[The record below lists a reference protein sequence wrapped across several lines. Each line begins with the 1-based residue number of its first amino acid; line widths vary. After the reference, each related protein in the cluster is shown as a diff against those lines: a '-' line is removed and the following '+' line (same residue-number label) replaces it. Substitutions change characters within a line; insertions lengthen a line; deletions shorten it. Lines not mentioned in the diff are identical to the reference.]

1 MVHLEQLVK
10 KCAVPGVSDRMMLAV
25 IRVESHGDP
34 LAMLDNATGRSYHP
48 RTRATAERILRR
60 LVAAGHLVD
69 VGLAQVDS
77 ENFDRYHLT
86 PATAF
91 QPCANIRAGSMI
103 LQAGYRAARRAGF
116 GGQKATWHALQS
128 YNSGRLTG
136 DAHYA
141 DAVFHQAGLPVQVS
155 RHSMR
160 MRFAHL
166 PASKFRN
173 PFAPFAASWDPDGNP
188 NRSSGWHHSTTITW
202 RAQ

>member
-1 MVHLEQLVK
+1 MLHLEQLVK
-10 KCAVPGVSDRMMLAV
+10 ECVTPGVSDRMMLAV
-25 IRVESHGDP
+25 IRVESRGDP

-48 RTRATAERILRR
+48 RTRAAAEKILHR

-69 VGLAQVDS
+69 AGLAQVDS
-77 ENFDRYHLT
+77 ANFSKYRLT
-86 PATAF
+86 PATVF
-91 QPCANIRAGSMI
+91 RPCTNIQAGSMI
-103 LQAGYRAARRAGF
+103 LRAGYHAARRAGF

-141 DAVFHQAGLPVQVS
+141 DAVFRQAGLPVHVS

-166 PASKFRN
+166 PAGKFHN
-173 PFAPFAASWDPDGNP
+173 PFAPFAASWNPAGKPD
-188 NRSSGWHHSTTITW
+188 RSSGWHHSTTIAW